1 MKNTLLQ
8 IVVAACLVLASGAC
22 VGGMVLLRPKAERV
36 TPPPRV
42 AIVDIMVVQ
51 SADLVARVTATGTV
65 QAAQQVQLMPQ
76 VSGRIVDQSS
86 EVLPG
91 GRLKKGEVLV
101 RLDARD
107 YQLVVRQQ
115 ESLVEQAELNLQLE
129 MGRQAIAAREWELL
143 GEGRSAE
150 EAPLALRRPQ
160 LANAE
165 RAVEAARSGL
175 SQAELALERTVLRA
189 PFNAMITVENVDLG
203 QVVGPL
209 NVVATLVG
217 TDAFWIQVSVPV
229 EDLAH
234 IEIPGID
241 GEEGSRARVVQHLRG
256 EDIVREGRVLRL
268 AGALDPQTR
277 TAQVL
282 IEVAHPLD
290 PADGGLPLLPGA
302 YVDVEIAGRTLP
314 NSVEVPRQAL
324 YGGHDVWVVTE
335 EDTLTRRAV
344 EIAWRHQD
352 AVILDGGLVTGDR
365 VVVSPL
371 SLPIDGMLVRIRATD
386 GNTASNEEVAP

>member
-371 SLPIDGMLVRIRATD
+371 SLPIDGMLVRIRSTD